1 MTHLPTPLDEQCQ
14 AKLTQSFTPFPYLMP
29 SKPRNRVGEV
39 YGKLTVV
46 RASERRTKSGNA
58 YWWCRCSCGN
68 DREVPGDKLSHN
80 AARKKP
86 IVTACLDC
94 SREFQVEGVCAKNDR
109 EERQRRNDAQE
120 CRSLLKGVVPDGWLK
135 LPLTDSHARE
145 LGQVLFFRGRYCLRG
160 HLAPYRINGG
170 CLTCSGQKPSAVNPA
185 PLASF
190 EVARDE

>member
-1 MTHLPTPLDEQCQ
+1 MPSQNDWAGHSLL
-14 AKLTQSFTPFPYLMP
+14 FLMP

-46 RASERRTKSGNA
+46 CASERRTKSGNA
-58 YWWCRCSCGN
+58 YWWCRCSCGQ

-80 AARKKP
+80 SARKKP

-109 EERQRRNDAQE
+109 EERQRRIDAEQR
-120 CRSLLKGVVPDGWLK
+120 RSLLKGVVPDGWLT
-135 LPLTDSHARE
+135 LPLTDAHARE
-145 LGQVLFFRGRYCLRG
+145 LGQVLFFRGTYCLRG

-170 CLTCSGQKPSAVNPA
+170 CLTCSGQKPSAAV
-185 PLASF
+185 
-190 EVARDE
+190 

>member
-1 MTHLPTPLDEQCQ
+1 
-14 AKLTQSFTPFPYLMP
+14 MP

-58 YWWCRCSCGN
+58 YWWCRCSCGQ

-135 LPLTDSHARE
+135 LPLTDAHARE
-145 LGQVLFFRGRYCLRG
+145 LGQVLFFRGTYCLRG

-185 PLASF
+185 SLASF
-190 EVARDE
+190 EAARDE

>member
-1 MTHLPTPLDEQCQ
+1 
-14 AKLTQSFTPFPYLMP
+14 MP
-29 SKPRNRVGEV
+29 SKPRNPVGEV

-58 YWWCRCSCGN
+58 YWWCRCSCGQ

-109 EERQRRNDAQE
+109 EEHARRIDAQQR
-120 CRSLLKGVVPDGWLK
+120 RSLLKGVVPDGWLA
-135 LPLTDSHARE
+135 LPLTDAHARE
-145 LGQVLFFRGRYCLRG
+145 LGQVLFFRGTNCLRG

-170 CLTCSGQKPSAVNPA
+170 CLTCSGQKPSAAVQRC
-185 PLASF
+185 ASS
-190 EVARDE
+190 DGSP

>member
-46 RASERRTKSGNA
+46 CASERRTKSGNA
-58 YWWCRCSCGN
+58 YWWCRCSCGQ

-109 EERQRRNDAQE
+109 EERERRIDAEQR
-120 CRSLLKGVVPDGWLK
+120 RSLLKGVVPDGWLT
-135 LPLTDSHARE
+135 LPLTDAHARE
-145 LGQVLFFRGRYCLRG
+145 LGQVLFFRGTYCLRG

-170 CLTCSGQKPSAVNPA
+170 CLTCSGQKPSAAV
-185 PLASF
+185 
-190 EVARDE
+190 